1 MRNLMLRAAVILS
14 LSIMALLLP
23 GGYAQAAPGDY
34 LFQWSRL
41 MDAPIGVAVDGADNV
56 FVVDSVKN
64 KVLKFNISGTLL
76 TQWGDA
82 ASGSGKGEFSGPHG
96 VAVNSK
102 GEVYVADTGNNRIQK
117 FDGSGNYLTAWGTS
131 GSANGQFS
139 TPNGVAVNSKDEV
152 YVTDSGNNRI
162 QKFDSSGTYIAQW
175 GSMGAGA
182 GQFNLPWGMAF
193 DQAGNV
199 YVAEVFNNRVQK
211 FDAFGG
217 YLLQWGSSGRG
228 NGQFTNPSGVAV
240 DGSGAVYVIDSGSQR
255 VQKFDGFGTYLTQW
269 GGSAGG
275 QNINPI
281 GITLDRHN
289 TVYLADNGNSRI
301 VKYDSS
307 GNYLAQW
314 GNTGNWLFN
323 YPQGVALDGSGNVYV
338 ADSNNNRVMKFSGS
352 GALLSQLGSLGSG
365 AGQFSVPTDVRVGRD
380 GYVYVADAGNNRI
393 QKFDSTG
400 AYITQWGSAGSG
412 IGQFS
417 YPDGVALDSG
427 NNVYVVDSSNK
438 RIQKF
443 DSSGGFLKQWSGFGD
458 DGNGYPSCIAVDRVD
473 NVYVGDASS
482 KSIRK
487 FDSSGTLLT
496 QWGSFGSAD
505 GQFGSPR
512 GIAVD
517 GSYNLYVMDSDNGV
531 QVFSDTGVFKAHW
544 GGTGNGTG
552 YRQFHDPYGVATD
565 SSGTMI
571 YVADS
576 YNNRIVAFEG
586 FGTAAPSN
594 IAPLAAVTASSQTTA
609 TGQTA
614 LKAVDGVIDGYPGD
628 YTKEWATNRQGV
640 GAWLNLSWSSPYSVT
655 QVVLYDRPNL
665 DDQIT
670 GATLAFSDGS
680 SITVGPLNN
689 NGTATTVSF
698 PARVITGLRMTVT
711 GVSSSTLSA
720 GLSEIQV
727 YGTPGSVT
735 QYTLTTSVSPSGVG
749 SVTANP
755 SQSSYPSGTQV
766 VLTAAPNTGYTFSGW
781 SGGASG
787 TANPLTVTITGNLT
801 VTANFIYTGGSLTIT
816 PTYPWTATGPQGG
829 PFTPSSIAFTLK
841 NTGDSAL
848 TWNVSKTQQWL
859 TLTLTGSGSLAP
871 GASATVTASIN
882 ATAATLVAGAYF
894 DTVIFT
900 NVTNGSDTSRSV
912 ILSITTPQTSNIAPL
927 ATVTASTQNS
937 STGQTAV
944 KAVDGVIDGYPGDYT
959 KEWASTGQKTGAW
972 LNLSWPASY
981 SVNQVVLYDRPN
993 LSDQIT
999 SATLAFSDGS
1009 SITVGPL
1016 NNNGTATT
1024 YSFPARV
1031 INGLRMTVTGV
1042 SSSTGSVGL
1051 SEIQVYG
1058 TPASG
1063 GTQYTLTT
1071 SVSPAGA
1078 GTVTANP
1085 SQPSYPSGAQ
1095 VVLTAAPNTGY
1106 TFSGWSGGASGTA
1119 NPLTVTITG
1128 NTSITANFV
1137 AAQPGTLTITP
1148 TYPWTASGPQGGP
1161 FTPSSITFTLK
1172 NTGGSALTW
1181 NASKTQQWLTLS
1193 STGSG
1198 SLAPGASATVTATIN
1213 ATAATLAAGAYFD
1226 TVTFNNVT
1234 DGSSTTRSVIL
1245 SITTPQTSNIAPLAT
1260 VTASTQNSSTGQTAV
1275 KAVDGV
1281 IDGYPGDYTKEWAS
1295 TGQKVGAWLNLTW
1308 SSSHSVTQ
1316 VVLYD
1321 RPNLNDQIT
1330 GATLTFSDGSSLA
1343 VGPLNNNGTAT
1354 TYSFAAKT
1362 ITGLR
1367 MTVTGVSS
1375 STGAVGLSEIQ
1386 VYGK

>member
-23 GGYAQAAPGDY
+23 GGNAQAAPGDY

-41 MDAPIGVAVDGADNV
+41 MDAPIGVAVDGSDNV
-56 FVVDSVKN
+56 FVVDTVKN

-76 TQWGDA
+76 AQWGDA

-102 GEVYVADTGNNRIQK
+102 GEVYVADTGNNRVQK
-117 FDGSGNYLTAWGTS
+117 FDGSGNYLIALGAS
-131 GSANGQFS
+131 GSANGQFTS
-139 TPNGVAVNSKDEV
+139 PYGVAVNSKDEV
-152 YVTDSGNNRI
+152 YVADTGNNRI
-162 QKFDSSGTYIAQW
+162 QKFDSSGTYITQW
-175 GSMGAGA
+175 GSSGTGA
-182 GQFNLPWGMAF
+182 GQFNFPWGMAF

-199 YVAEVFNNRVQK
+199 YVAELFNNRIQK
-211 FDAFGG
+211 FDPSGG
-217 YLLQWGSSGRG
+217 YLLQWGSAGPG
-228 NGQFTNPSGVAV
+228 NGQFTNPTGVAL
-240 DGSGAVYVIDSGSQR
+240 DGSGAVYVVDSGR
-255 VQKFDGFGTYLTQW
+255 VQKFDSFGTYLTQW

-281 GITLDRHN
+281 GIALDRHN
-289 TVYLADNGNSRI
+289 TVYLADDGYSSRI

-307 GNYLAQW
+307 GTYLAQW

-352 GALLSQLGSLGSG
+352 GDLLTQWGSSGSG
-365 AGQFSVPTDVRVGRD
+365 TGQFNTPTDVRFGHD

-393 QKFDSTG
+393 QKFDGSG
-400 AYITQWGSAGSG
+400 YFVTQWGSSGSG

-417 YPDGVALDSG
+417 YPSGLALDSS

-438 RIQKF
+438 RVQKF
-443 DSSGGFLKQWSGFGD
+443 DASGGFLKQWSGFGG
-458 DGNGYPSCIAVDRVD
+458 DGTGYPSCIAVDSSD

-487 FDSSGTLLT
+487 FDSSGTPLT
-496 QWGSFGSAD
+496 QWGSFGTGD
-505 GQFGSPR
+505 GQFGSPH

-517 GSYNLYVMDSDNGV
+517 GSYNVYVVDIYNGV
-531 QVFSDTGVFKAHW
+531 QVFSDTGVFKARW
-544 GGTGNGTG
+544 GDGTNAFGTG
-552 YRQFHDPYGVATD
+552 YRQFSSPYGVATN
-565 SSGTMI
+565 SSGTML

-576 YNNRIVAFEG
+576 YNDRIIAYEG
-586 FGTAAPSN
+586 FGNISN
-594 IAPLAAVTASSQTTA
+594 IAPLATVTASSQTPA

-614 LKAVDGVIDGYPGD
+614 VKAVDGVIDGYPGD
-628 YTKEWATNRQGV
+628 HTKEWATNRQGV
-640 GAWLNLSWSSPYSVT
+640 GAWLNLSWSSPYSVS

-689 NGTATTVSF
+689 NGTATTVTF

-711 GVSSSTLSA
+711 GVSSATLSA

-727 YGTPGSVT
+727 YGTPGSGT

-755 SQSSYPSGTQV
+755 SQSSYPLGTQV
-766 VLTAAPNTGYTFSGW
+766 VLTALPNAGYSFSRW
-781 SGGASG
+781 IGGASG
-787 TANPLTVTITGNLT
+787 TANPLTVTIAGNT
-801 VTANFIYTGGSLTIT
+801 SITASFIYTGGTLTIT
-816 PTYPWTATGPQGG
+816 PTYPWTATGLQGG
-829 PFTPSSIAFTLK
+829 PFNPSSTTFTLQ
-841 NTGDSAL
+841 NTGNSAL
-848 TWNVSKTQQWL
+848 TWNASKTQQWL
-859 TLTLTGSGSLAP
+859 TLSSTGGASLAP
-871 GASATVTASIN
+871 GATATVTASIN
-882 ATAATLVAGAYF
+882 ATAATLAAGAYF
-894 DTVIFT
+894 DTVTFT
-900 NVTNGSDTSRSV
+900 NATNGSATTRSV
-912 ILSITTPQTSNIAPL
+912 ILSITTAQTSNIAPL

-972 LNLSWPASY
+972 LNLSWPAPY

-993 LSDQIT
+993 SSDQIT

-1024 YSFPARV
+1024 YSFAAKT
-1031 INGLRMTVTGV
+1031 ITGLRMTVTGV

-1071 SVSPAGA
+1071 SVSPSGA
-1078 GTVTANP
+1078 GSVTANP
-1085 SQPSYPSGAQ
+1085 SQPGYPSGAQ
-1095 VVLTAAPNTGY
+1095 VVLTAAPNPGY
-1106 TFSGWSGGASGTA
+1106 AFSGWSGGASGSA
-1119 NPLTVTITG
+1119 NPLTVTMTG
-1128 NTSITANFV
+1128 NLSITANF
-1137 AAQPGTLTITP
+1137 
-1148 TYPWTASGPQGGP
+1148 
-1161 FTPSSITFTLK
+1161 
-1172 NTGGSALTW
+1172 
-1181 NASKTQQWLTLS
+1181 
-1193 STGSG
+1193 
-1198 SLAPGASATVTATIN
+1198 TAT
-1213 ATAATLAAGAYFD
+1213 GQ
-1226 TVTFNNVT
+1226 
-1234 DGSSTTRSVIL
+1234 TT
-1245 SITTPQTSNIAPLAT
+1245 NIAPLAS
-1260 VTASTQNSSTGQTAV
+1260 VTASSQNVSTGQTV
-1275 KAVDGV
+1275 LKAVDGV

-1295 TGQKVGAWLNLTW
+1295 TGEKVGAWLNLSW
-1308 SSSHSVTQ
+1308 SASHSVTQ

-1321 RPNLNDQIT
+1321 RPNLNDNIT

-1343 VGPLNNNGTAT
+1343 VGPLNNSGTAT
-1354 TYSFAAKT
+1354 TYTFPAKT